1 MLTVENMIQ
10 HPAAWLTYSDKGG
23 IVMSSRVRLARN
35 LQHHHFPDWAPA
47 KERWALCEQLCQA
60 FGRTRS
66 LKDGAF
72 MAIKSLPEIDRDVL
86 LERHLISHDLAGHE
100 EGGGVLI
107 TADERVSAMV
117 NEEDHLRLQVM
128 LPGLDLDAA
137 WQQADAI
144 DSDLEQHTEYAFS
157 ERLGYLTACPTNLG
171 TGMRAGV
178 LMHLSALKLTESL
191 DAVVNGLERLGLT
204 VRGFSGEGS
213 EALGNMFQVSNQVT
227 LGESETATITHL
239 KRLIDE
245 LIRHEQNARDRL
257 LEERRSY
264 LFDQMGR
271 ALGMLLYARM
281 LSCKETIDLMAGIR
295 LGVEMGLIHGL
306 TMKTVDEIMI
316 LTRPGHLRK
325 LMESET
331 ATESERDEARAR
343 FVRERLRSASLG
355 E

>member
-1 MLTVENMIQ
+1 
-10 HPAAWLTYSDKGG
+10 
-23 IVMSSRVRLARN
+23 
-35 LQHHHFPDWAPA
+35 
-47 KERWALCEQLCQA
+47 
-60 FGRTRS
+60 
-66 LKDGAF
+66 
-72 MAIKSLPEIDRDVL
+72 
-86 LERHLISHDLAGHE
+86 
-100 EGGGVLI
+100 VLI